1 MVFRMPKSPM
11 KLLMPPPN
19 VPPLKEK
26 SEGAKGTMRQQMEE
40 HRKNPACQ
48 GCHSRMD
55 PIGFALENFNAV
67 GQFRSIDD
75 GLPIDPSG
83 VLPDGSKFD
92 GVAGLREAMLKRPD
106 LIAYSATEKLL
117 MYSLGRALEPND
129 APALRRILKD
139 SAKDNYRW
147 SSLVLGIV
155 KSTPFQMRRAR
166 QS

>member
-1 MVFRMPKSPM
+1 
-11 KLLMPPPN
+11 

-40 HRKNPACQ
+40 HRKNPVCQ

-83 VLPDGSKFD
+83 VLPDGTKFD
-92 GVAGLREAMLKRPD
+92 GVAGLRDAMLKRPD
-106 LIAYSATEKLL
+106 LIAYLATEKLL

-129 APALRRILKD
+129 APALRKVLKEA
-139 SAKDNYRW
+139 AKDNYRW
-147 SSLVLGIV
+147 SSVMLAIA
-155 KSTPFQMRRAR
+155 KSMPMQMRRA